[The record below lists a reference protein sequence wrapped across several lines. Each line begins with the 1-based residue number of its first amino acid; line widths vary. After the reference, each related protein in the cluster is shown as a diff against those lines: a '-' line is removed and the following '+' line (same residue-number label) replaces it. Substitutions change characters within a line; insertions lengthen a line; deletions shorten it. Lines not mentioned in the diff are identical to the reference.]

1 MVNGAGMS
9 LVGAV
14 LFGLGVV
21 GFLTRRNLIVMFLS
35 TEVMFQGVLVNLIA
49 MGMRW
54 GDLQGQAFG
63 VFVLVIAAVEAG
75 LGLAIVVMLFR
86 RRGTLDAE
94 RWNTLRG

>member
-1 MVNGAGMS
+1 MS

>member
-1 MVNGAGMS
+1 MDLPQDDQIIA
-9 LVGAV
+9 AQE
-14 LFGLGVV
+14 F
-21 GFLTRRNLIVMFLS
+21 
-35 TEVMFQGVLVNLIA
+35 VLVNLIA

-94 RWNTLRG
+94 RWNTMRG